1 MTEEHTGGTA
11 ERLRRDKE
19 RKVDALREQG
29 VDPYP
34 YGYARDAT
42 AAECHERAAAWIAEE
57 RTVSLAG
64 RLMSQRVM
72 GKTSFGHLQDRSGR
86 LQLFLRKDELGEE
99 SYRRFVKLVEPGD
112 HLGAQGR
119 LFVTRTGELSLRVES
134 WTLLAKALLPLP
146 EKFHGLQD
154 PELRAR
160 QRYLDLV
167 VNEDV
172 RALFERRSRIL
183 RFIRGFFDA
192 RGFMEVETP
201 VLQGLYGGA
210 TARPFRTRLNALDLD
225 LYLRIAEELHLK
237 RLIVGG
243 LERVYEIGRI
253 FRNEGMD
260 RSHNP
265 EFTMLETYVAYWDYH
280 DMAAFVEE
288 LFAGL
293 VTELAGSPR
302 LVFGETELDFTPP
315 WPRVD
320 YYEALAEAAGRDLR
334 EVDDS
339 ALRALAA
346 ERGIEVDPAW
356 HRGRLLDAFCAK
368 LVEPALL
375 QPAFLVD
382 HPQAISPLAKAH
394 REKPGQVERFEVFAA
409 GVELGNAFS
418 ELNDPDEQRRRF
430 EQQMGLRAKGDEE
443 AQVLDEDFLRALE
456 VGMPPT
462 AGLGVGVDR
471 LVMLLTGTP
480 HIRDVL
486 LFPMMRPEA

>member
-19 RKVDALREQG
+19 RKVAALREQG
-29 VDPYP
+29 VNPYP

-42 AAECHERAAAWIAEE
+42 TADCREQAAAWIDGGK
-57 RTVSLAG
+57 TVALAG

-72 GKTSFGHLQDRSGR
+72 GKTSFGHLQDHRGR
-86 LQLFLRKDELGEE
+86 LQLFLRHDELGAE
-99 SYRRFVKLVEPGD
+99 SYQRFVKLVEPGD
-112 HLGAQGR
+112 HLGARGR

-160 QRYLDLV
+160 QRYLDLA

-172 RALFERRSRIL
+172 RDLFERRSRIL

-192 RGFMEVETP
+192 RGFLEVETP
-201 VLQGLYGGA
+201 VLQALYGGA

-243 LERVYEIGRI
+243 LERVYEIGKI

-260 RSHNP
+260 RAHNP

-288 LFAGL
+288 LLAGL
-293 VTELAGSPR
+293 VAELTGSAR
-302 LVFGETELDFTPP
+302 LPYGDTHLDFAPP
-315 WPRVD
+315 WPRID
-320 YYEALAEAAGRDLR
+320 YFAALTEAAGRDLR
-334 EVDDS
+334 GEDED

-346 ERGIEVDPAW
+346 ERGIAVDPAW
-356 HRGRLLDAFCAK
+356 QRGRLLDAFCAK
-368 LVEPALL
+368 LVEPGLV
-375 QPAFLVD
+375 QPCFLVD
-382 HPQAISPLAKAH
+382 HPQAISPLAKEH
-394 REKPGQVERFEVFAA
+394 RSKPGQVERFEVFAA
-409 GVELGNAFS
+409 GFELGNAFS
-418 ELNDPDEQRRRF
+418 ELNDPVEQRRRF
-430 EQQMGLRAKGDEE
+430 EQQMGLRAKGDDE

-462 AGLGVGVDR
+462 AGLGVGIDR
-471 LVMLLTGTP
+471 LVMLLTGTA